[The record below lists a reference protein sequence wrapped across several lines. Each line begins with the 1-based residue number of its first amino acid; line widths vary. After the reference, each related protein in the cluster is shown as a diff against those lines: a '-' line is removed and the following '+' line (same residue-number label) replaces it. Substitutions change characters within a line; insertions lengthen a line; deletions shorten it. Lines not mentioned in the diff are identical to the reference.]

1 MSEQSN
7 KPSTP
12 PSPPVA
18 TPRNAS
24 EAGSSAA
31 RADQPRTPR
40 PPREGQADGVRA
52 PREGQRR
59 SGQVIIGFA
68 AETETDREALLEL
81 GRAKVRRKGSDFLV
95 LNTVGWTE
103 VFNTE
108 STAVI
113 LLDHAGAIVG
123 EASGTKTS
131 VADRILDLL
140 S

>member
-1 MSEQSN
+1 MAASKIKKESQGDVLQLTLVRN
-7 KPSTP
+7 PDILADL
-12 PSPPVA
+12 VA
-18 TPRNAS
+18 DR
-24 EAGSSAA
+24 AA
-31 RADQPRTPR
+31 
-40 PPREGQADGVRA
+40 
-52 PREGQRR
+52 REGQRR
-59 SGQVIIGFA
+59 SDQVIIGFA